1 MGLFDFFKRPE
12 KPIDFSDDNV
22 KALTKLSDQLSDIL
36 IKSGY
41 GYGVDYLSQIRLSA
55 DKHDIKRF
63 KTLVISRELFGG
75 SGAIW
80 EIWIEDTELRK
91 QFKKLFCH
99 YIDLLKKMGVKN
111 LRINQVRNYFDKFE
125 NG

>member
-12 KPIDFSDDNV
+12 KPIDFSDNNIKV
-22 KALTKLSDQLSDIL
+22 LTKLSDELGDIL

-55 DKHDIKRF
+55 DNHDSEKF

-80 EIWIEDTELRK
+80 EIWIDDTELRK
-91 QFKKLFCH
+91 QFNKQFCD
-99 YIDLLKKMGVKN
+99 YIYLLKKMGIKN
-111 LRINQVRNYFDKFE
+111 GRINQVRKYFDKFE
-125 NG
+125 ND

>member
-12 KPIDFSDDNV
+12 KTIDFSENNI
-22 KALTKLSDQLSDIL
+22 KALTKLSDELGDIL

-41 GYGVDYLSQIRLSA
+41 GYVVDYLSQIRMSA
-55 DKHDIKRF
+55 DNHDNEKF

-80 EIWIEDTELRK
+80 EIWIDDTELRK
-91 QFKKLFCH
+91 QFNKLFCD
-99 YIDLLKKMGVKN
+99 YIDLLKKMGIKN
-111 LRINQVRNYFDKFE
+111 GRINQVRKYFDKFE
-125 NG
+125 ND

>member
-1 MGLFDFFKRPE
+1 MGLFDFFKKLE
-12 KPIDFSDDNV
+12 KPIDFSDDNI
-22 KALTKLSDQLSDIL
+22 KALTKLSDQLGDIL

-55 DKHDIKRF
+55 DKHENERF

-91 QFKKLFCH
+91 QFNIIFCD

-111 LRINQVRNYFDKFE
+111 GRINQVRNYFDKFE
-125 NG
+125 ND